1 MSGRPE
7 KRSGRGYLGVWDPTG
22 GEARRGSGLPIEGGA
37 EQVNVLVRAGGRVWG
52 VDSERLPEALQE
64 SEMVWIDLV
73 RPRERA
79 RVILGEVLRLNP
91 LTVEDCLSP
100 LRMPKVDLFDGGA
113 FIAGFAARVEGG
125 EPVRLSAMEVDLVFG
140 ERWLVTVRDG
150 PLEEVRSRIEERLGS
165 PAGIGAPGAEL
176 AYCAL
181 DTLVDGHLPVLV
193 QAATAAERLESALDP
208 SHERASLGA
217 LENLISMKRDLQAF
231 RRLAVAQQEVI
242 RRLGRSFREQR
253 DYLSDVSDNQREAVD
268 MADATRDYVDGA
280 IEAYRMRRD
289 ERSELGIRRLTV
301 LAALLGPLSVL
312 AGWYGVNFKYLPGQD
327 NPAGFWVF
335 IAVQLVFVLVS
346 ALYLRR
352 RGLL

>member
-1 MSGRPE
+1 MPGRPV
-7 KRSGRGYLGVWDPTG
+7 KRAGRGHLGVWDPTG
-22 GEARRGSGLPIEGGA
+22 GEARRGSGLPVEAGEEEISILA
-37 EQVNVLVRAGGRVWG
+37 RAGGRVWE
-52 VDSERLPEALQE
+52 VEAEGLAGTLRE
-64 SEMVWIDLV
+64 AEMVWIDLL
-73 RPRERA
+73 RPHDRSRA
-79 RVILGEVLRLNP
+79 ILEEVLELAP

-100 LRMPKVDLFDGGA
+100 LRMPKVDFFGGGA
-113 FIAGFAARVEGG
+113 FVAGFAARLEGDG
-125 EPVRLSAMEVDLVFG
+125 PVRLSAVEVDLVFG
-140 ERWLVTVRDG
+140 ESWLVTVRDG
-150 PLEEVRSRIEERLGS
+150 PLEEVRARIGQRLAS
-165 PAGIGAPGAEL
+165 PAGTGTPGAEL
-176 AYCAL
+176 AYRAL
-181 DTLVDGHLPVLV
+181 DALVDGHLPALV
-193 QAATAAERLESALDP
+193 RVAAAAEELESSLDP
-208 SHERASLGA
+208 TRERASLGA
-217 LENLISMKRDLQAF
+217 LEALISMKRDLQAF

-253 DYLSDVSDNQREAVD
+253 EYLSDVSDNQREAVD

-312 AGWYGVNFKYLPGQD
+312 AGWYGVNFKHLPGQD